1 MVTRVKPFP
10 VSDPTATHVIVE
22 LFGGDNSLSPF
33 VAGDLAEMSRGLSK
47 AAGNRFAILA
57 LADTSKTGGQ
67 VIELSSAGT
76 QTVIEELGEIDT
88 GDPDTLAQFIAR
100 ALVTYP
106 TARRALGFWDHGS
119 GVFDE
124 EDADEVVLDRAV
136 RGRAVRGA
144 HRGVKR
150 RPGRSLFVRHLV
162 DHQDPALQ
170 AGYRAMLEDDSS
182 GGILT
187 NLEASGVVKAA
198 FARAG
203 TTRKFDLIFSD
214 TCLNGMVEVVD
225 QFKPFASAI
234 VGSEENE
241 PGDGWD
247 YERFIGLM
255 AKRPPASATTW
266 ASMAVSAYHDEY
278 KDRPGEHPC
287 TLAAF
292 RTRSRLTASF
302 AALVAAVRPLGR
314 EGFRLLDDVRADSQ
328 SFAGYNS
335 YDIRDFAT
343 RLVEVD
349 DARIAPAA
357 KGVIEAFDRAC
368 IRSTALGA
376 DVADA
381 HGLAFWFPSS
391 RQAYQKEGPTY
402 RKLSFPKT
410 TGWDRLLHD
419 RYG

>member
-1 MVTRVKPFP
+1 MASKVKPFT
-10 VSDPTATHVIVE
+10 VSDPTATHVIIE
-22 LFGGDNSLSPF
+22 LFGGDNSLSSF

-47 AAGNRFAILA
+47 AAGNRFAIIA
-57 LADTSKTGGQ
+57 LVDTSTTGGQ
-67 VIELSSAGT
+67 VIEVTSAGKRS
-76 QTVIEELGEIDT
+76 ILEELGEIDT
-88 GDPDTLAQFIAR
+88 GDPNTLADFIAR

-124 EDADEVVLDRAV
+124 EDAQEVILDRGAE
-136 RGRAVRGA
+136 RRAARAA

-150 RPGRSLFVRHLV
+150 QPARSLFVRHLV
-162 DHQDPALQ
+162 NHEDPDLG

-187 NLEASGVVKAA
+187 NLEASGVVRAA
-198 FARAG
+198 FKRAG

-225 QFKPFASAI
+225 QFKPFTSVV

-292 RTRSRLTASF
+292 RTRNRLTSGF
-302 AALVAAVRPLGR
+302 KALVTAVRPLGR

-343 RLVEVD
+343 RLVKVD
-349 DARIAPAA
+349 DPRITPTA
-357 KGVIEAFDRAC
+357 KGVIDAFDRAC
-368 IRSTALGA
+368 VRSTALGA

-410 TGWDRLLHD
+410 TGWDRMLND